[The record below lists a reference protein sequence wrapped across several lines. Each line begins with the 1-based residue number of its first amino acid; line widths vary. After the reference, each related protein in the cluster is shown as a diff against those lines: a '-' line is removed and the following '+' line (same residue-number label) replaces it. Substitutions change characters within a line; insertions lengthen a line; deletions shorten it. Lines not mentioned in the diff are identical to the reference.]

1 MKIVEIISQL
11 NSGGAERF
19 TVDLCNELSKE
30 HDVTLI
36 VMYSL
41 EMHGFYA
48 SEVSERVNLVSLN
61 MAKKSDL
68 GIYFRVR
75 SQIKKIKPNIVHTHL
90 NALPC
95 AMLPILFSRK
105 IDYFHTVHNDAAK
118 EAKDAISAAI
128 RKLSFK
134 RRLVTPVTISE
145 ESQRSFVDYYGLDA
159 NMIFNGR
166 DIPVD
171 LEVSQSVVEEFSA
184 YRRTNDTK
192 VLVCLA
198 RIMPVKRQPMLVK
211 IADRLNKEGYDFTLL
226 LIGNKRNEEMVAEI
240 ESYNCQNVYL
250 LGEKTNPLEYLKM
263 ADSYCLCSS
272 YEGMPI
278 SLIEAMGVGA
288 IPVCT
293 PVGGIVDVICN
304 GINGFISKDIEE
316 ESYYETL
323 KTFLALTIE
332 DLAHIS
338 SQTKK
343 SYAPFSMKECASK
356 YVELFETK

>member
-36 VMYSL
+36 VLYSL

-48 SEVSERVNLVSLN
+48 SEVSKRVNLVSLN
-61 MAKKSDL
+61 MTKKSDI

-75 SQIKKIKPNIVHTHL
+75 SQIKKIKPDIVHTHL

-95 AMLPILFSRK
+95 TMLPILFSRK
-105 IDYFHTVHNDAAK
+105 IGYFHTVHNDARK

-128 RKLSFK
+128 RRLCFK
-134 RRLVTPVTISE
+134 RKLVTPITISK

-159 NMIFNGR
+159 PMIFNGR
-166 DIPVD
+166 DIPMD
-171 LEVSQSVVEEFSA
+171 LDVSQAVKEEFKQ
-184 YRRTNDTK
+184 YRKTKDTK

-198 RIMPVKRQPMLVK
+198 RIMHVKRQPMLVK
-211 IADRLNKEGYDFTLL
+211 IADRLNKEGYNFTLL

-240 ESYNCQNVYL
+240 ESYNCKNVYL
-250 LGEKTNPLEYLKM
+250 LGEKHNPLEYLAM
-263 ADSYCLCSS
+263 TDAYCLCSS

-304 GINGFISKDIEE
+304 GINGFISKDIEQ

-323 KTFLALTIE
+323 KTFLTLSAE
-332 DLAHIS
+332 DLVKVS
-338 SQTKK
+338 FQTKM
-343 SYAPFSMKECASK
+343 SYTPFSMKECASK
-356 YVELFETK
+356 YVELFKKK